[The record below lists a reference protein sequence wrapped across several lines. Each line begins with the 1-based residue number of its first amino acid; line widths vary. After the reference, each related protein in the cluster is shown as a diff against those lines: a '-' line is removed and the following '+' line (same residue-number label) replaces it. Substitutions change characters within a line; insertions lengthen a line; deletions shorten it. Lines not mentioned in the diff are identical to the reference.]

1 MTEREAETQPVRRP
15 LDARAVGL
23 VLVLC
28 LIWGVQQVVMKAV
41 SSSIAPV
48 MQLAVRFA
56 GSTVFFGVLVLRR
69 EGTGAFLD
77 GTARSGLLMGVL
89 FTLEFVLVGQAL
101 SHTTASHA
109 IVFLYTAPVFTA
121 LGVQFLP
128 DERMRRLQ
136 WLGVAVAFL
145 GIVLAFAGPGSRPA
159 RELLLGDCLALLAG
173 AAWGLTN
180 VVLRRGR
187 VGGAA
192 TVKTVFY
199 QVGLAAPLLY
209 VYALAT
215 GQDRI
220 DPTLPALASVIFQT
234 LMISIVSYL
243 LWFWLLRHYLTSRLM
258 LMTLLTPFVGVIFGG
273 LALHDPIENRFAA
286 GTGLVL
292 AGIALVNAQWA
303 RRRERSESTATSS
316 ISSRN

>member
-1 MTEREAETQPVRRP
+1 MSQREADEPPIRRA

-23 VLVLC
+23 VLLLC
-28 LIWGVQQVVMKAV
+28 IVWGVQQVVMKAV
-41 SSSIAPV
+41 APSIAPV

-56 GSTVFFGVLVLRR
+56 GSTLFFFVLVLRR
-69 EGTGAFLD
+69 EGRGAFFD
-77 GTARSGLLMGVL
+77 GTARSGLLMGIL
-89 FTLEFVLVGQAL
+89 FTLEFVFVGQAL
-101 SHTTASHA
+101 SHTSASHA

-121 LGVQFLP
+121 IGVQFLP

-136 WLGVAVAFL
+136 WLGVAIAFG
-145 GIVLAFAGPGSRPA
+145 GIVLAFAGQGTAAVS
-159 RELLLGDCLALLAG
+159 ELVLGDGLALLAG

-187 VGGAA
+187 VGGASA
-192 TVKTVFY
+192 AKTVFY

-209 VYALAT
+209 LYAVAT
-215 GQDRI
+215 NQDHI
-220 DPTLPALASVIFQT
+220 APTPAALASVIFQM

-258 LMTLLTPFVGVIFGG
+258 LMTLLTPLVGVVFGS
-273 LALHDPIENRFAA
+273 LALHEPMDGRFVT

-292 AGIALVNAQWA
+292 AGIALVNTQWA
-303 RRRERSESTATSS
+303 RRRAQAE
-316 ISSRN
+316 